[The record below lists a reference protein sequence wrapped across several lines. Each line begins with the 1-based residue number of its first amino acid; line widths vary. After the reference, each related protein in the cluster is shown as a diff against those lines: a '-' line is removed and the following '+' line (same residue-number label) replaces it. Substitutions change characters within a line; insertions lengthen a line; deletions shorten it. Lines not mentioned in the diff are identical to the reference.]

1 MEEKKPRPRRRSAP
15 MQDQLLR
22 QARLH
27 DDPADTDDTASP
39 PPRVIRLD
47 DHVVAIDDDERL
59 SPAGGWFG

>member
-1 MEEKKPRPRRRSAP
+1 MEEKHPRPRRRSAP
-15 MQDQLLR
+15 MHDQLLR

-27 DDPADTDDTASP
+27 DVPSEDDDTTSP

-47 DHVVAIDDDERL
+47 DHVVAIDDDDKL